1 MRSIVSQLCHEST
14 ALSHRA
20 AALLNERHR
29 GAAMTEYA
37 ILVALIAM
45 VAMGAVQAFGGGV
58 AGVFGRLLAKLAG
71 AG

>member
-1 MRSIVSQLCHEST
+1 MRSIVSQLCHGST
-14 ALSHRA
+14 DLSHRA
-20 AALLNERHR
+20 STLLGQRQKA
-29 GAAMTEYA
+29 AAMTEYA